1 VTRPALS
8 SLLRRTVPP
17 VVAAAVVGGIGTR
30 PTSPWYRSLSK
41 PSWDP
46 PGAVFAPVWTTL
58 YTLTAGA
65 SARAM
70 RSMTPQQRRS
80 YERALWLNMALN
92 AGWCW
97 IFFTAER
104 PRPALVELLVLEAST
119 LDLVRRAAAVDPA
132 AAAALAPYA
141 AWNAFAA
148 ALNTAIVVRN
158 P

>member
-1 VTRPALS
+1 MTRPALS

-70 RSMTPQQRRS
+70 RSTMIP
-80 YERALWLNMALN
+80 
-92 AGWCW
+92 
-97 IFFTAER
+97 I
-104 PRPALVELLVLEAST
+104 ST
-119 LDLVRRAAAVDPA
+119 IVMPA
-132 AAAALAPYA
+132 AAPLPHSSEREKPR
-141 AWNAFAA
+141 
-148 ALNTAIVVRN
+148 TTS
-158 P
+158 